1 MVCFLYAMSDVRVVG
16 VSEWFFA
23 AVKRIRFA
31 NRACA
36 TLGCTLT
43 IGSWSALNLRSSPT
57 KAWSEFVS
65 DDINCSALVAFTSGV
80 LALLKSAGNHNT
92 SAFGE

>member
-1 MVCFLYAMSDVRVVG
+1 MVCFLYAMSEVRVVS
-16 VSEWFFA
+16 VSERFFA

-31 NRACA
+31 NWACA

-43 IGSWSALNLRSSPT
+43 IGSWSALNLRCSPT

-65 DDINCSALVAFTSGV
+65 DDVNCRALVAFASGV
-80 LALLKSAGNHNT
+80 LTLLKTAGNHNAST
-92 SAFGE
+92 LGK